1 MLSDVKIERN
11 INGRKFIM
19 PILGIENES
28 VDGIVIKV
36 VGVGGGGGN
45 AVNRMIRAQVHGVDF
60 IAINTDIA
68 VLNLSLAEQKIQI
81 GEKLTRGRGAGGNPE
96 RGERA
101 AEESR
106 DEIAAALQGTDM
118 VFITAGMGGGTG
130 TGAAPV
136 VAEIARD
143 MGILTVGIVT
153 KPFGFEGARRMEQA
167 LDGINALKQHVDSL
181 VVIPNDRI
189 RQVTDTKITMRNA
202 FEMADD
208 VLRQGVQSISDLIKM
223 PGDINLDFADVLTIM
238 KDAGYAHMGVG
249 KATGADRA
257 EQATKMAIESP
268 LLETSIDGARG
279 VLINVCAPEDFDF
292 DEMDKATSAVSNVV
306 HPDATIIWGYVLNP
320 EDNDTV
326 SVTVIATGLTDDYK
340 GGGHGVIAPSANNT
354 NSWQSLSADD
364 EDDDPLG
371 DISRLFE
378 RRNIATEEE

>member
-1 MLSDVKIERN
+1 M
-11 INGRKFIM
+11 M
-19 PILGIENES
+19 QIENEC

-45 AVNRMIRAQVHGVDF
+45 AVNRMIRADVHGVEF

-106 DEIAAALQGTDM
+106 DEIAAALQGTDL
-118 VFITAGMGGGTG
+118 VFITAGMGGGPG

-136 VAEIARD
+136 IAEIARD
-143 MGILTVGIVT
+143 LGILTVGIVT
-153 KPFGFEGARRMEQA
+153 KPFSFEGRRRMEQA
-167 LDGINALKQHVDSL
+167 LDGIAALKEHVDSL

-189 RQVTDTKITMRNA
+189 REVSDVKITMRNA

-249 KATGADRA
+249 KASGSDRA
-257 EQATKMAIESP
+257 EQATRAAIESP

-279 VLINVCAPEDFDF
+279 VLINVSAPEDFDF
-292 DEMDKATSAVSNVV
+292 DEMDRATSAVSNVV
-306 HPDATIIWGYVLNP
+306 HPDATIIWGYVLNS
-320 EDNDTV
+320 EDPDTV
-326 SVTVIATGLTDDYK
+326 SVTVIATGLTEDYK
-340 GGGHGVIAPSANNT
+340 NPKKGIIGPTAKDGST
-354 NSWQSLSADD
+354 DWKSLSQPADD
-364 EDDDPLG
+364 EDDLLDG
-371 DISRLFE
+371 ITALFDRKPRE
-378 RRNIATEEE
+378 

>member
-1 MLSDVKIERN
+1 M
-11 INGRKFIM
+11 M
-19 PILGIENES
+19 QIENEC

-45 AVNRMIRAQVHGVDF
+45 AVNRMIRAGIHGVEF

-81 GEKLTRGRGAGGNPE
+81 GEKLTRGRGAGGSPE

-136 VAEIARD
+136 VAEVARD
-143 MGILTVGIVT
+143 LGILTVGIVT
-153 KPFGFEGARRMEQA
+153 KPFSFEGKRRMDQA
-167 LDGINALKQHVDSL
+167 MDGIKALKEHVDSL

-189 RQVTDTKITMRNA
+189 REVTDTKITMSNA

-208 VLRQGVQSISDLIKM
+208 VLRQGVQSISDLIKN
-223 PGDINLDFADVLTIM
+223 PGVINLDFADVLTVM

-249 KATGADRA
+249 KASGADRA
-257 EQATKMAIESP
+257 EQATRVAVESP
-268 LLETSIDGARG
+268 LLETSIEGARG

-292 DEMDKATSAVSNVV
+292 DEMDKATSAVSSIV
-306 HPDATIIWGYVLNP
+306 HPEATIIWGYVLN
-320 EDNDTV
+320 DSGDDQLT
-326 SVTVIATGLTDDYK
+326 VTVIATGLAEDYK
-340 GGGHGVIAPSANNT
+340 GGGHGVISPTSSPA
-354 NSWQSLSADD
+354 WQSLSQPDED
-364 EDDDPLG
+364 EDDLLS
-371 DISRLFE
+371 DINVIFNRKNSE
-378 RRNIATEEE
+378 NQD

>member
-1 MLSDVKIERN
+1 M
-11 INGRKFIM
+11 M
-19 PILGIENES
+19 QIENEC

-45 AVNRMIRAQVHGVDF
+45 AVNRMIRAEVHGVDF

-136 VAEIARD
+136 IAEIARD
-143 MGILTVGIVT
+143 LGILTVGIVT
-153 KPFGFEGARRMEQA
+153 KPFSFEGSRRMEQA
-167 LDGINALKQHVDSL
+167 LDGISALKEHVDSL

-189 RQVTDTKITMRNA
+189 REVTDTKITMKNA

-249 KATGADRA
+249 KASGADRA
-257 EQATKMAIESP
+257 EQATKAAIESP

-320 EDNDTV
+320 DDNDNV

-340 GGGHGVIAPSANNT
+340 GTNRGIIGPTARGNNAP
-354 NSWQSLSADD
+354 SWQSLSPLE
-364 EDDDPLG
+364 EDDDPLS
-371 DISRLFE
+371 DISMMFE
-378 RRNIATEEE
+378 RRNILADDNN

>member
-1 MLSDVKIERN
+1 M
-11 INGRKFIM
+11 M
-19 PILGIENES
+19 HIENEC

-36 VGVGGGGGN
+36 IGVGGGGGN
-45 AVNRMIRAQVHGVDF
+45 AVNRMIRADVRGVDF
-60 IAINTDIA
+60 VAVNTDLA

-136 VAEIARD
+136 IAEIARD
-143 MGILTVGIVT
+143 LGILTVGIVT
-153 KPFGFEGARRMEQA
+153 KPFNFEGTRRMEQA
-167 LDGINALKQHVDSL
+167 LDGINALKEHVDSL
-181 VVIPNDRI
+181 VIIPNDRI
-189 RQVTDTKITMRNA
+189 REVTDTKITMKNA

-257 EQATKMAIESP
+257 EMATKMAIESP

-279 VLINVCAPEDFDF
+279 VLINICAPEDFDF
-292 DEMDKATSAVSNVV
+292 DEMDKATSAVKNVV
-306 HPDATIIWGYVLNP
+306 HPDATIMWGYVLDP
-320 EDNDTV
+320 DNTDTV

-340 GGGHGVIAPSANNT
+340 GGSGRVIAPSKRDEAPG
-354 NSWQSLSADD
+354 WQTLAPV
-364 EDDDPLG
+364 EDDND
-371 DISRLFE
+371 DILDDITRMFD
-378 RRNIATEEE
+378 RRNANTDNE

>member
-1 MLSDVKIERN
+1 M
-11 INGRKFIM
+11 M
-19 PILGIENES
+19 HIENEC

-36 VGVGGGGGN
+36 IGVGGGGGN
-45 AVNRMIRAQVHGVDF
+45 AVNRMIRADVRGVDF
-60 IAINTDIA
+60 VAVNTDLA

-136 VAEIARD
+136 IAEIARD
-143 MGILTVGIVT
+143 LGILTVGIVT
-153 KPFGFEGARRMEQA
+153 KPFNFEGTRRMEQA
-167 LDGINALKQHVDSL
+167 LDGINALKEHVDSL
-181 VVIPNDRI
+181 VIIPNDRI
-189 RQVTDTKITMRNA
+189 REVTETKITMKNA

-249 KATGADRA
+249 KASGSDRA
-257 EQATKMAIESP
+257 EMATKAAIESP

-279 VLINVCAPEDFDF
+279 VLINICAPEDFDF
-292 DEMDKATSAVSNVV
+292 DEMDKATSAVKNVV
-306 HPDATIIWGYVLNP
+306 HPDATIMWGYVLDP
-320 EDNDTV
+320 DNSDTV

-340 GGGHGVIAPSANNT
+340 GGSGRVIAPAKREEAAG
-354 NSWQSLSADD
+354 WQTLAPV
-364 EDDDPLG
+364 EDDND
-371 DISRLFE
+371 DILDDITRMFD
-378 RRNIATEEE
+378 RRNANAETE